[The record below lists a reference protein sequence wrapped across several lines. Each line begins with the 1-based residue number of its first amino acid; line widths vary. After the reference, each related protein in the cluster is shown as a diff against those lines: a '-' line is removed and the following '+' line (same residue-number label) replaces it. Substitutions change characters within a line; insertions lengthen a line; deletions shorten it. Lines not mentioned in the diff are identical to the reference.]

1 MDMAEIGAN
10 IRSCR
15 TEKDMTM
22 EELGKAIG
30 KSQSAV
36 ADYEKGR
43 VDIPA
48 SSLIKIAEV
57 LEVHPAKLFGMQT
70 ADEQFKPDA
79 TLRIFSAEDRRIIAG
94 ILVMNGYTTRHI
106 KVAREG
112 KKSSWYCIQAMLE
125 ESNLG
130 SQYEAN
136 MEKAKFTVYGEP
148 KGKGRPR
155 FNTKTGHAITP
166 KDTVSYENLVKLEWQ
181 TAYGTESFPKEAM
194 LDMRIKAYYRIPK
207 SASKKKRA
215 AMLAGEIR
223 PTKKPDMD
231 NVVKIIADSLNNLAY
246 YDDTQIVDCQCRK
259 FYSENPRVEV
269 TIINL
274 SKEE

>member
-1 MDMAEIGAN
+1 MGRGPTKSNENVYFVARKKAAMYNERLYSREGAAEL
-10 IRSCR
+10 
-15 TEKDMTM
+15 
-22 EELGKAIG
+22 LGI
-30 KSQSAV
+30 SVSTL
-36 ADYEKGR
+36 ADYELGNTKVVP
-43 VDIPA
+43 VD
-48 SSLIKIAEV
+48 KVV
-57 LEVHPAKLFGMQT
+57 LM
-70 ADEQFKPDA
+70 ADLYNAPELK
-79 TLRIFSAEDRRIIAG
+79 T
-94 ILVMNGYTTRHI
+94 GYC
-106 KVAREG
+106 K
-112 KKSSWYCIQAMLE
+112 
-125 ESNLG
+125 
-130 SQYEAN
+130 YECPICSYLPV
-136 MEKAKFTVYGEP
+136 TVYGEP

>member
-1 MDMAEIGAN
+1 M
-10 IRSCR
+10 
-15 TEKDMTM
+15 K
-22 EELGKAIG
+22 KATWEVSRRRIW
-30 KSQSAV
+30 KKQSLR
-36 ADYEKGR
+36 YTGNRKGR
-43 VDIPA
+43 
-48 SSLIKIAEV
+48 
-57 LEVHPAKLFGMQT
+57 
-70 ADEQFKPDA
+70 ADRDS
-79 TLRIFSAEDRRIIAG
+79 IRR
-94 ILVMNGYTTRHI
+94 
-106 KVAREG
+106 
-112 KKSSWYCIQAMLE
+112 
-125 ESNLG
+125 
-130 SQYEAN
+130 
-136 MEKAKFTVYGEP
+136 P
-148 KGKGRPR
+148 
-155 FNTKTGHAITP
+155 
-166 KDTVSYENLVKLEWQ
+166 SYENLVKLEWQ

>member
-79 TLRIFSAEDRRIIAG
+79 TLRIFSAEDRRTIAG

-125 ESNLG
+125 ESNRG
-130 SQYEAN
+130 SQ
-136 MEKAKFTVYGEP
+136 
-148 KGKGRPR
+148 
-155 FNTKTGHAITP
+155 
-166 KDTVSYENLVKLEWQ
+166 
-181 TAYGTESFPKEAM
+181 
-194 LDMRIKAYYRIPK
+194 
-207 SASKKKRA
+207 
-215 AMLAGEIR
+215 
-223 PTKKPDMD
+223 
-231 NVVKIIADSLNNLAY
+231 
-246 YDDTQIVDCQCRK
+246 
-259 FYSENPRVEV
+259 
-269 TIINL
+269 
-274 SKEE
+274 

>member
-36 ADYEKGR
+36 ADYE
-43 VDIPA
+43 DIPA

-130 SQYEAN
+130 SQ
-136 MEKAKFTVYGEP
+136 
-148 KGKGRPR
+148 
-155 FNTKTGHAITP
+155 
-166 KDTVSYENLVKLEWQ
+166 
-181 TAYGTESFPKEAM
+181 
-194 LDMRIKAYYRIPK
+194 
-207 SASKKKRA
+207 
-215 AMLAGEIR
+215 
-223 PTKKPDMD
+223 
-231 NVVKIIADSLNNLAY
+231 
-246 YDDTQIVDCQCRK
+246 
-259 FYSENPRVEV
+259 
-269 TIINL
+269 
-274 SKEE
+274 

>member
-30 KSQSAV
+30 KSQSAL

-43 VDIPA
+43 V
-48 SSLIKIAEV
+48 
-57 LEVHPAKLFGMQT
+57 
-70 ADEQFKPDA
+70 
-79 TLRIFSAEDRRIIAG
+79 SAEDRRTIAG

-130 SQYEAN
+130 SQ
-136 MEKAKFTVYGEP
+136 
-148 KGKGRPR
+148 
-155 FNTKTGHAITP
+155 
-166 KDTVSYENLVKLEWQ
+166 
-181 TAYGTESFPKEAM
+181 
-194 LDMRIKAYYRIPK
+194 
-207 SASKKKRA
+207 
-215 AMLAGEIR
+215 
-223 PTKKPDMD
+223 
-231 NVVKIIADSLNNLAY
+231 
-246 YDDTQIVDCQCRK
+246 
-259 FYSENPRVEV
+259 
-269 TIINL
+269 
-274 SKEE
+274 

>member
-15 TEKDMTM
+15 TEKNMTM
-22 EELGKAIG
+22 EDLGKAIG

-48 SSLIKIAEV
+48 SSLIKIAET
-57 LEVHPAKLFGMQT
+57 LEIHPAKLFGMQT
-70 ADEQFKPDA
+70 ADEQFEPDA
-79 TLRIFSAEDRRIIAG
+79 TLRIFNAEDRRTIAG

-130 SQYEAN
+130 SQWEAD
-136 MEKAKFTVYGEP
+136 MKKAKFTVYGEP

-181 TAYGTESFPKEAM
+181 TAYGTENFPKEAM

-274 SKEE
+274 SEEE

>member
-1 MDMAEIGAN
+1 
-10 IRSCR
+10 
-15 TEKDMTM
+15 
-22 EELGKAIG
+22 
-30 KSQSAV
+30 
-36 ADYEKGR
+36 
-43 VDIPA
+43 
-48 SSLIKIAEV
+48 
-57 LEVHPAKLFGMQT
+57 
-70 ADEQFKPDA
+70 
-79 TLRIFSAEDRRIIAG
+79 
-94 ILVMNGYTTRHI
+94 
-106 KVAREG
+106 
-112 KKSSWYCIQAMLE
+112 
-125 ESNLG
+125 
-130 SQYEAN
+130 
-136 MEKAKFTVYGEP
+136 MEKVKLRYTGNRKE
-148 KGKGRPR
+148 GQTEI
-155 FNTKTGHAITP
+155 NTKTGHAMTP